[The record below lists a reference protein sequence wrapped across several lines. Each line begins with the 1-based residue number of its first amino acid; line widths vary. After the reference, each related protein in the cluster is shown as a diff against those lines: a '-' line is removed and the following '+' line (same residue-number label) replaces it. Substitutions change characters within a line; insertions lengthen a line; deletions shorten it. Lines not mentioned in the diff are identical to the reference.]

1 MLFLLRGRKYG
12 QICRHWGPALSVH
25 PEMRAMISDDSR
37 WLLTIPD
44 DIWRFSV
51 ISDNFRWI
59 SKILITHHRMHGQC
73 QASMSTD
80 PTTFPR
86 LLCVWTLKKSG
97 FQIIPNQGFL
107 LIVHHWYLLLFGG
120 GGTIFNSQIP
130 SSWHVLSD
138 ISASPGPILKYLDV
152 LLSTRMQN
160 DRGIGISLSQFVKK
174 IQSFKVSKTNG
185 SESEKQKKEF
195 PPIPVSFHQ
204 CLLRYLSVC
213 QYISLSYYLIFCL
226 SVCIC
231 LSVYLS
237 VCFTSF

>member
-1 MLFLLRGRKYG
+1 
-12 QICRHWGPALSVH
+12 
-25 PEMRAMISDDSR
+25 MI
-37 WLLTIPD
+37 
-44 DIWRFSV
+44 
-51 ISDNFRWI
+51 
-59 SKILITHHRMHGQC
+59 
-73 QASMSTD
+73 ATD

-174 IQSFKVSKTNG
+174 IQSFKDQRVRIGKT
-185 SESEKQKKEF
+185 EKGISTHSSVL
-195 PPIPVSFHQ
+195 PPVST
-204 CLLRYLSVC
+204 LLSV
-213 QYISLSYYLIFCL
+213 
-226 SVCIC
+226 C
-231 LSVYLS
+231 LSVYLFVLLSDFLS
-237 VCFTSF
+237 VCVCLSVYIPVCLFYLFLKELQRLLARMWWLWDNF